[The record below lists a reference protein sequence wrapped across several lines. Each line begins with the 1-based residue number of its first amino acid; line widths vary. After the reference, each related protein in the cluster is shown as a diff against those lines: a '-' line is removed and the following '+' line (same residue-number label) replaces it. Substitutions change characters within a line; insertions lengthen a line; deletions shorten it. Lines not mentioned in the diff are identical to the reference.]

1 MTADSRIVP
10 VALAGRSYDV
20 VIERGCVLDDFA
32 VQAMRWHESYPPKG
46 GGAARPLP
54 FVADRATHRLF
65 AGAIERS
72 LAGEGK
78 TADWFVV
85 EPGEGAKSWAV
96 LEELCD
102 WLLALGLTRSDHV
115 FALGGGVV
123 GDLTGFAAAVL
134 KRGCG
139 FVQIPTTLLAQVDS
153 SVGGKTAIN
162 TAAGKNLIGA
172 FHQPAHVL
180 IDPLVLDTLPDREMR
195 AGLAEILKYGL
206 LGDAA
211 FFDWLEANGPAV
223 LARDPEALTH
233 AIATSVAAK
242 ARIVAEDERETSG
255 ARALLNLGH
264 TFGHALEAE
273 TGFSDTLLHG
283 EAVALGMAL
292 AARYSARRGDMPH
305 DEAERAAQAIAAAGL
320 PCEIAALGLE
330 CTGDTLVDHMRHDK
344 KMEGSGTLPFLL
356 LRGIGAAYMA
366 RDVELADVAAF
377 LDEQLQAH

>member
-1 MTADSRIVP
+1 MTTQRKVIP

-20 VIERGCVLDDFA
+20 VIEPGCVLDRFA
-32 VQAMRWHESYPPKG
+32 KHARDYLPKG
-46 GGAARPLP
+46 RKVP

-65 AGAIERS
+65 GEAVGRS
-72 LAGEGK
+72 LASEGK
-78 TADWFVV
+78 EADWFVV

-102 WLLALGLTRSDHV
+102 WLLALRLTRSDHV

-123 GDLTGFAAAVL
+123 GDLTGFAAAIL

-162 TAAGKNLIGA
+162 TGAGKNLIGA

-180 IDPLVLDTLPDREMR
+180 IDPLVLDSLPPREMR
-195 AGLAEILKYGL
+195 AGFAEVLKYGL

-211 FFDWLEANGPAV
+211 FFDWLEANGAAV
-223 LARDPEALTH
+223 LARQPEALTH
-233 AIATSVAAK
+233 AIATSIAAK

-255 ARALLNLGH
+255 VRALLNLGH

-273 TGFSDTLLHG
+273 TGFSDKLLHG
-283 EAVALGMAL
+283 EAVALGMVL
-292 AARYSARRGDMPH
+292 AARYSARRGDLSQ
-305 DEAERAAQAIAAAGL
+305 DDAERAAQVIAASGL
-320 PCEIAALGLE
+320 PSEIAALGLD
-330 CTGDTLVDHMRHDK
+330 CTGERLVDHMRHDK

-356 LRGIGAAYMA
+356 MRSIGAAYMA
-366 RDVELADVAAF
+366 RDVELSDVAAF